1 MAKAAQSI
9 TELDRKAAE
18 VYLRRKGYTVK
29 GVEIRTIEQ
38 IEAMSRDLRGKDSER
53 LREIAYEVED
63 YLNDFTSTIGEILGL
78 DRRNGEFKIYHTDE
92 AVFVKKQTDGVYAP
106 DFEQLRLIAALL
118 MDARDGVNY

>member
-1 MAKAAQSI
+1 MAKAAQSL
-9 TELDRKAAE
+9 TELDRKVAE
-18 VYLRRKGYTVK
+18 IYLRRKEYSVK

-38 IEAMSRDLRGKDSER
+38 LEAMSRSLKGKDADK

-92 AVFVKKQTDGVYAP
+92 AVFVKKETNGAYVP

-118 MDARDGVNY
+118 QDARDGVNY